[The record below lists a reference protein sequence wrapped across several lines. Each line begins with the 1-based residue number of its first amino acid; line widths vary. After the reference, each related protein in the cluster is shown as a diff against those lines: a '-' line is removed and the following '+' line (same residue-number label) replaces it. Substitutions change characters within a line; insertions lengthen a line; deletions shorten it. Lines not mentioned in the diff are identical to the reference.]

1 MKKKILTL
9 GLVAA
14 LSATAAIGGT
24 LAYFTDRADATNTFT
39 VGNVDIE
46 LVEPSWNKSAAKD
59 LVPGQIV
66 AKDPTVKNEGANA
79 CYVRVKVEGLDQF
92 GTDKLIGINT
102 SDTDKWEK
110 GADGYYYWIEPLAK
124 KGEEN
129 DKTTALFTEIKMP
142 ENLVGAD
149 VKDVTVQPITV
160 TAEAVQALGFTADS
174 TKELNGLV
182 DWFGTCL
189 N

>member
-24 LAYFTDRADATNTFT
+24 LAYFTDTAGKENTFT

-46 LVEPSWNKSAAKD
+46 LVEPSWHEADAKD
-59 LVPGQIV
+59 LVPGQTV
-66 AKDPTVKNEGANA
+66 AKDPTVMNVGANA
-79 CYVRVKVEGLDQF
+79 CYVRVKVEGLNQF
-92 GTDKLIGINT
+92 GADKLIGINT

-110 GADGYYYWIEPLAK
+110 GTDGYYYWIEPLAK
-124 KGEEN
+124 VGEGNAE
-129 DKTTALFTEIKMP
+129 TTALFTEIKMP
-142 ENLVGAD
+142 ENLVGTD
-149 VKDVTVQPITV
+149 VEGKTVQPITV

-174 TKELNGLV
+174 SKELNGLV

>member
-24 LAYFTDRADATNTFT
+24 LAYFTDDARATNTFT

-46 LVEPSWNKSAAKD
+46 LVEPSWNESAAKD

-66 AKDPTVKNEGANA
+66 AKDPTVMNEGANA

-124 KGEEN
+124 KG